1 MDRQNNEQQKM
12 KNKLINNAH
21 FVLIKYVISN
31 EIEASIDCP
40 IGKAN

>member
-1 MDRQNNEQQKM
+1 M

-31 EIEASIDCP
+31 EIEASIDRLL
-40 IGKAN
+40 GKSKLKILPERYE